1 MSSPSSCAPVV
12 TGVADVVIFG
22 AGDIARLAHY
32 YFSTDS
38 EHRVVAFVVDRE
50 FRKAESFQGLPLVD
64 FEQVDE
70 RFPPSSCRMF
80 VALSYARMNQ
90 ARARAYKRAR
100 DRGYALV
107 SYVSSRCTN
116 LAQDGV
122 GDNCFILEDN
132 TIQPFVRIGSNVT
145 LWSGNHIGHDST
157 IENHVF
163 VSSHVV
169 ISGHVRIGEYSF
181 LGVNATLRNGIS
193 VAPRTLIG
201 AGAVIMGDTVEGG
214 VYVGRPSQRIEK
226 TSDQID
232 L

>member
-1 MSSPSSCAPVV
+1 
-12 TGVADVVIFG
+12 VADVVIFG

-32 YFSTDS
+32 YYSTDS
-38 EHRVVAFVVDRE
+38 EHRVVAFTVDSE
-50 FRKAESFQGLPLVD
+50 FRKSDSFQDLPLVD
-64 FEQVDE
+64 FERLDRQFSPASV
-70 RFPPSSCRMF
+70 RMF

-90 ARARAYKRAR
+90 ARAEAYRRAKE
-100 DRGYALV
+100 RGYALV
-107 SYVSSRCTN
+107 SYISSRCTN
-116 LAQDGV
+116 LAQAAV

-157 IENHVF
+157 IEDHVF

-169 ISGHVRIGEYSF
+169 ISGHVRVGEYSF

-193 VAPRTLIG
+193 IAPRTLVG
-201 AGAVIMGDTVEGG
+201 AGAVIMGDTTEGG
-214 VYVGRPSQRIEK
+214 VYVARPSPRLEK
-226 TSDQID
+226 TSDQIE